1 MKKKTS
7 KRVAIKISKNTVP
20 KVESKLKVGEDVVK
34 KTSIKLPTTK
44 PSKPKAIKTKAI
56 MPKHSTTV
64 TTKVKH
70 SKNIPD
76 RDEISE
82 TKQPKLQKST
92 KQTREQK
99 KWMHAAE
106 LSEAKLN
113 LENAIN
119 QEIQKERANGNTVQV
134 TPQILTLLRTPSYNT
149 KAVTRMKKM
158 FNDRDALREYL
169 FIVDSDGTVLSG
181 DKAIA
186 RYEQFAKSGIAKP
199 THEVDVILQNFY
211 EHLQSVM
218 GSASDEHYYNED
230 NTALA
235 SFINLMQRLVHG
247 DVSAVSENQWRTYR
261 PNIKT
266 ADSREWVA
274 KEGSKNVDS
283 IGYWFDQWVNAVGED
298 KASAYISQNAEDLNE
313 SLIKLAIGYFPDS
326 SAAFNSLRA
335 VFSSSGAD
343 KIISLALNDVAQ
355 QDDYGIDFHDEG

>member
-7 KRVAIKISKNTVP
+7 KRIAIKISKNTVP
-20 KVESKLKVGEDVVK
+20 KVESKLKLGEDDVK

-56 MPKHSTTV
+56 MPKRSSTV
-64 TTKVKH
+64 TTKARHAKSVSDK
-70 SKNIPD
+70 KEIP
-76 RDEISE
+76 EAN
-82 TKQPKLQKST
+82 QPKQT

-99 KWMHAAE
+99 KWMHVAE

-113 LENAIN
+113 LQNAIN
-119 QEIQKERANGNTVQV
+119 QEIQKERANGNTAQV
-134 TPQILTLLRTPSYNT
+134 TPQILTLLRTPSYST

-169 FIVDSDGTVLSG
+169 FIVDNNGTILSG

-199 THEVDVILQNFY
+199 TYEADVILQNFY

-230 NTALA
+230 NTALT
-235 SFINLMQRLVHG
+235 SFINLMQRLVHA

-266 ADSREWVA
+266 ADSRDWVV

-283 IGYWFDQWVNAVGED
+283 IGYWFDQWVNAIGED

-326 SAAFNSLRA
+326 SSAFNSLRA

-355 QDDYGIDFHDEG
+355 QDDYGLDFHDEG